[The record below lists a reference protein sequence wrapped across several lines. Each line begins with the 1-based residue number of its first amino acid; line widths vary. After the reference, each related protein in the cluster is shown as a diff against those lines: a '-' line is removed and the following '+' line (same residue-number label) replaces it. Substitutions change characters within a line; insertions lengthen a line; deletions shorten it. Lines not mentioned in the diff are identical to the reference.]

1 MRRLAAAAKPFRRR
15 HFLLPYH
22 ISTRTTTAA
31 ASSSS
36 SHPCSSYD
44 PTAQFLPSD
53 SSSRHLRLPASLRRD
68 ALLGLARLLKT
79 SLQCHLALHAL
90 TCTSPS
96 PPPLPAR
103 FAAAAGLTVLSRQL
117 RPFASLLLAS
127 LLPAASPHLLAW
139 CASPGGDPYAAL
151 RLALHAFLAAS
162 MPSEALVVLAR
173 VRSIGKTPS
182 ISALATLLRLLF
194 CAGEVR
200 AAWKVF
206 AEMTA
211 REPRPTL
218 AIFNAM
224 ILGFCHRGLV
234 HVAAGLLGVM
244 WRFRVIPDACSYNIL
259 IKAHCESGQAGDA
272 FELFDEMTH
281 KSGCEP
287 TVVTYNILVN
297 ALCRDGN
304 MVEARGLFDE
314 MAKAGIEANT
324 ITFNVLIDGYA
335 KAGRMSE
342 ANAACREM
350 KSRGLLPDCWTFNI
364 LSAGADK
371 FGKAAHLTTHEQEEG
386 SQISA
391 DSIDMVVCRLCWDG
405 RLDDARQLVGSAVE
419 QGVPVSVAGFN
430 ALIAAYSK
438 GGFEE
443 EALELY
449 RIMKEIGLAPLPS
462 TFSYVIMG
470 LCNQGRL
477 DDAQLLLEH
486 MISKG
491 YSVGTSFTIYMDS
504 CFRYGDVE
512 GALKCWDDM
521 VKVGVQP
528 DFIAF
533 SAYISGLCRLDHVN
547 EAYRAFVEMT
557 RRGLVPNNITYNS
570 LISAFCRAGY
580 VAEALKLE
588 KKMRQSGLVP
598 DVFTSNILI
607 DGFCREGRLDIVNRH
622 FLDMR
627 SSGLTPDVVT
637 YNTIINAYCRAQD
650 MSGAMV
656 FMNKMLA
663 DGCDPDIFTYNIWI
677 HSLCNNH
684 SMNRAARVLD
694 ELVAVGCTPNLVT
707 YNTLMDGICND
718 VLDRAMIFTGKLIKM
733 AFQPNTVTVN
743 IFFSHFC
750 KQGFGRRALEWA
762 EKLREDSVAFD
773 DDTMNI
779 LDWAYREMEDD
790 PRGSNADIDKCM
802 FLESLMLMTYNTMS
816 NSRSPKF
823 ANVPIETVIDPAGSN
838 AIKVLD
844 TG

>member
-1 MRRLAAAAKPFRRR
+1 
-15 HFLLPYH
+15 
-22 ISTRTTTAA
+22 
-31 ASSSS
+31 
-36 SHPCSSYD
+36 
-44 PTAQFLPSD
+44 
-53 SSSRHLRLPASLRRD
+53 
-68 ALLGLARLLKT
+68 
-79 SLQCHLALHAL
+79 
-90 TCTSPS
+90 
-96 PPPLPAR
+96 
-103 FAAAAGLTVLSRQL
+103 
-117 RPFASLLLAS
+117 
-127 LLPAASPHLLAW
+127 
-139 CASPGGDPYAAL
+139 
-151 RLALHAFLAAS
+151 
-162 MPSEALVVLAR
+162 
-173 VRSIGKTPS
+173 
-182 ISALATLLRLLF
+182 
-194 CAGEVR
+194 
-200 AAWKVF
+200 
-206 AEMTA
+206 MTA
-211 REPRPTL
+211 RGPLPNL
-218 AIFNAM
+218 SIFNAM
-224 ILGFCHRGLV
+224 ILGFCNRGLV
-234 HVAAGLLGVM
+234 HAAAGLLGIM

-259 IKAHCESGQAGDA
+259 IKGHCLFGQAGGA
-272 FELFDEMTH
+272 FELFDEMMH
-281 KSGCEP
+281 MPGCEP

-297 ALCRDGN
+297 ALCRGGN
-304 MVEARGLFDE
+304 MVEARRLFDE
-314 MAKAGIEANT
+314 MVKAGIKANT

-335 KAGRMSE
+335 KAGRMDE

-350 KSRGLLPDCWTFNI
+350 KARGLLPDCWTFNI
-364 LSAGADK
+364 LSAGAYK
-371 FGKAAHLTTHEQEEG
+371 FGKAVQLSHDQEEG

-391 DSIDMVVCRLCWDG
+391 DSVDMVVCRLCWDG
-405 RLDDARQLVGSAVE
+405 RLDDAQQLVCSAIE
-419 QGVPVSVAGFN
+419 QGVPVTVTGFN

-438 GGFEE
+438 EGFIE

-449 RIMKEIGLAPLPS
+449 RIMKEIGLAPLSS
-462 TFSYVIMG
+462 TLNYLIMG
-470 LCNQGRL
+470 LCNQRRL

-486 MISKG
+486 MVTKG
-491 YSVGTSFTIYMDS
+491 YCVGTSFTVYMDS
-504 CFRYGDVE
+504 CFRSGNVE

-570 LISAFCRAGY
+570 LISAFCRVGY
-580 VAEALKLE
+580 VADALNLE
-588 KKMRQSGLVP
+588 QKMRQSGLVP

-607 DGFCREGRLDIVNRH
+607 DGFCRQGRLDIVNSR

-694 ELVAVGCTPNLVT
+694 ELVAVGCTPNSVT

-718 VLDRAMIFTGKLIKM
+718 VLDRAMILTGKLIKM

-743 IFFSHFC
+743 VCFSHFC
-750 KQGFGRRALEWA
+750 KQGFGRRALVWA
-762 EKLREDSVAFD
+762 EILREDSVVFD
-773 DDTMNI
+773 DATMNI
-779 LDWAYREMEDD
+779 LDWAYRETEDD

-802 FLESLMLMTYNTMS
+802 FLEFLMLMTYNSMG
-816 NSRSPKF
+816 NNRSPKF
-823 ANVPIETVIDPAGSN
+823 THVPIETVIDPAGSN
-838 AIKVLD
+838 TIKILD

>member
-1 MRRLAAAAKPFRRR
+1 MRHLVAAAKPSRRR
-15 HFLLPYH
+15 HLFFSVSPYH
-22 ISTRTTTAA
+22 QLSTTTT
-31 ASSSS
+31 SGTNS
-36 SHPCSSYD
+36 SHLCSFYD
-44 PTAQFLPSD
+44 PAAQFLPSG
-53 SSSRHLRLPASLRRD
+53 SPRHLSLPTSLRRD
-68 ALLGLARLLKT
+68 SILGLARILKS
-79 SLQCHLALHAL
+79 SLQCHLALRTL
-90 TCTSPS
+90 TSQT
-96 PPPLPAR
+96 PPLHAR
-103 FAAAAGLTVLSRQL
+103 FAAASRLAILSPAL
-117 RPFASLLLAS
+117 RPFASLLLAA

-139 CASPGGDPYAAL
+139 CASPGGAPYAAL
-151 RLALHAFLAAS
+151 RLALHAFLAAG
-162 MPSEALVVLAR
+162 MPAEALVVLAR
-173 VRSIGKTPS
+173 IRSVGKTPS
-182 ISALATLLRLLF
+182 LSALATLLRLLF
-194 CAGEVR
+194 REGNVQ

-206 AEMTA
+206 VEMTA
-211 REPRPTL
+211 MGPRPSL
-218 AIFNAM
+218 PIFNAM
-224 ILGFCHRGLV
+224 ILGLCHMGLV
-234 HVAAGLLGVM
+234 PVAVGLLGVM
-244 WRFRVIPDACSYNIL
+244 WRFHVIPDACSYNIL
-259 IKAHCESGQAGDA
+259 IKGHCVFGQAGDA
-272 FELFDEMTH
+272 FELFEKMH

-297 ALCRDGN
+297 VRCRDGN
-304 MVEARGLFDE
+304 MVEARRLFDE
-314 MAKAGIEANT
+314 MVAVGVEANT

-335 KAGRMSE
+335 KTGQMDE
-342 ANAACREM
+342 ADAAYREM
-350 KSRGLLPDCWTFNI
+350 KERGLLPDCCTFNI
-364 LSAGADK
+364 LSAGAYK
-371 FGKAAHLTTHEQEEG
+371 FGKTVHLAHEQQELYEMFG

-391 DSIDMVVCRLCWDG
+391 DNIDMTICRLCWDG
-405 RLDDARQLVGSAVE
+405 RLDDARQLVCCAIE
-419 QGVPVSVAGFN
+419 QGAPVSVAGFN

-438 GGFEE
+438 EGFEE

-449 RIMKEIGLAPLPS
+449 KLMKEIGLAPLSS
-462 TFSYVIMG
+462 TFNYLILG

-491 YSVGTSFTIYMDS
+491 YSVGTSFTVYMDS
-504 CFRYGDVE
+504 CFRSGNVE

-521 VKVGVQP
+521 VKVGGQP

-570 LISAFCRAGY
+570 LISAFCRVGH
-580 VAEALKLE
+580 VAKALKLE
-588 KKMRQSGLVP
+588 QKMRQSGLVP

-607 DGFCREGRLDIVNRH
+607 DGFCREGRLDMVNNR

-650 MSGAMV
+650 MNGAMV

-694 ELVAVGCTPNLVT
+694 ELVAVGFTPNSVT

-718 VLDRAMIFTGKLIKM
+718 VLDRAMILTGKLIKM
-733 AFQPNTVTVN
+733 AFQPNTITVN
-743 IFFSHFC
+743 VFFSHFC
-750 KQGFGRRALEWA
+750 KQGLGRRALLWA

-773 DDTMNI
+773 DATMNI
-779 LDWAYREMEDD
+779 LDWASKEMDD
-790 PRGSNADIDKCM
+790 DLQGRVADIDKCM
-802 FLESLMLMTYNTMS
+802 FLEFLMLITYNTMS
-816 NSRSPKF
+816 NNRSPKF
-823 ANVPIETVIDPAGSN
+823 RHVPVETVIVPAGSN
-838 AIKVLD
+838 TIKVLD